1 MTGFSERI
9 KKMATTQKNDEI
21 ACDLT
26 GFTYSE
32 IKILRTLVSDRI
44 ENRFAYAAKVSAEMN
59 LDILRTTTDELNRLA
74 MIKSKLMEEIEDD

>member
-9 KKMATTQKNDEI
+9 KKMTQQQNDEI
-21 ACDLT
+21 VCDLT

-32 IKILRTLVSDRI
+32 IKMLRTLVSDRI

-59 LDILRTTTDELNRLA
+59 LDILRTITDELNRLA
-74 MIKSKLMEEIEDD
+74 MIKSKLMEEVEDD